1 MVIIIN
7 KTTIISIIAVT
18 IFRMFVCMGKVFFL
32 RYSNL
37 FSFSFSFRRMSCFMA
52 IGIARYIINNEGIE
66 SRDIVIRSV
75 GRNFLST
82 KFWHDNNSVKNQ
94 GIIKKKGELPKIFP
108 KRSRIFSFSLIIHGM
123 HSEHIPVLL
132 DPVLQTISDEWL
144 ISPPVSG
151 LLIVAL
157 SIWQSTMYQYSPIP
171 RLQPQDSMMSQ
182 INIFLSQRSE
192 M

>member
-1 MVIIIN
+1 MRRYIDMVIIIN
-7 KTTIISIIAVT
+7 KTTIISIITVT

-32 RYSNL
+32 GYSNL

-94 GIIKKKGELPKIFP
+94 GIIKKKDELPKIFP

-144 ISPPVSG
+144 IS
-151 LLIVAL
+151 
-157 SIWQSTMYQYSPIP
+157 Q
-171 RLQPQDSMMSQ
+171 RLH
-182 INIFLSQRSE
+182 NK
-192 M
+192 